1 MGVVSVKGIKV
12 RAFHGCIDEEALVGG
27 EFTVNVNVS
36 APFEPAYTT
45 DNLEKAIDYVAI
57 SEIVINEMAI
67 RSKLIETVAHRII
80 IAIEKLYHWASE
92 VDVTIIKHRAPIEKD
107 VAEVS
112 VYLNSKDLL

>member
-27 EFTVNVNVS
+27 EFTVNVNVT
-36 APFEPAYTT
+36 APFKLAYTN
-45 DNLEKAIDYVAI
+45 DNLEEAIDYVAI
-57 SEIVINEMAI
+57 SEIVIKEMAV
-67 RSKLIETVAHRII
+67 RAKLIETVAYRILT
-80 IAIEKLYHWASE
+80 ATRKLYPWSTE
-92 VDVTIIKHRAPIEKD
+92 IDITIIKHRAPIEKD